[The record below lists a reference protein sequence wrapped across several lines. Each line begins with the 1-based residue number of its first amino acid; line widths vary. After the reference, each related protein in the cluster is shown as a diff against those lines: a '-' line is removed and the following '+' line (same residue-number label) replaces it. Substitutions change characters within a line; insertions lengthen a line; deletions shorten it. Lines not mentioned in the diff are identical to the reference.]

1 VILVA
6 LPATQSAYTGERGE
20 RRALRTCAS
29 NLLLSPAKRAA
40 HVLVALW
47 TTSYHYALGG
57 ADDPL
62 NLQWQTIA
70 DAKAKDREEAEGFR
84 RNRGNGIP
92 ARSPC

>member
-1 VILVA
+1 MDHVIPL
-6 LPATQSAYTGERGE
+6 
-20 RRALRTCAS
+20 CA
-29 NLLLSPAKRAA
+29 
-40 HVLVALW
+40 
-47 TTSYHYALGG
+47 GG